1 MCAVVLY
8 IASLQCKHLFK
19 SFAEL
24 DPFNGLP
31 KHYFYCEKKKKKRI
45 IVFPWQIETTFHNVT
60 LYLYMN

>member
-1 MCAVVLY
+1 MYTVVLY
-8 IASLQCKHLFK
+8 IASLQCNLFK

-31 KHYFYCEKKKKKRI
+31 KHYFYCEKKKKRI